1 MGTLA
6 QIAQERMPQCQEL
19 GMVQG
24 EGRFVILCCKERATG
39 LRRVRR
45 FATAIERDRAFSRWE
60 QPNATC
66 PTWERC
72 CGDHL
77 RITLED

>member
-1 MGTLA
+1 MGTLI
-6 QIAQERMPQCQEL
+6 QIVLERMPQCQER
-19 GMVQG
+19 GMVSG
-24 EGRFVILCCKERATG
+24 DGDFVILCCKESSG

-45 FATAIERDRAFSRWE
+45 FVTGIERDRPFTRME
-60 QPNATC
+60 QPGATC

-77 RITLED
+77 RLELP